1 MNATTTASAA
11 TTNIG
16 QSLTP
21 QMAKKGIMQG
31 NTQTSS
37 QGNSGGGGGGGGGG
51 SVGAGGINSGGVL
64 TPGGHHDQQAS
75 TPMSGKIFFSLLHNT
90 A

>member
-1 MNATTTASAA
+1 MNATTASAA

-21 QMAKKGIMQG
+21 QMAKKGILQG
-31 NTQTSS
+31 NTTTQAS
-37 QGNSGGGGGGGGGG
+37 QGNSGGGGG
-51 SVGAGGINSGGVL
+51 SVSVVGAGGVNSGGVL

-75 TPMSGKIFFSLLHNT
+75 TPMSGKRLIFSFSH